1 MSTNLIIALIAI
13 CLFFSALLSGSE
25 TAITY
30 VPREK
35 IHQLS
40 DSKRNKKIKNAK
52 DELEKTIGGILVA
65 NNFVNILMASLSTI
79 LFVNFLDGDET
90 AGSALS
96 TIVITLLVL
105 IAGEITPKTIASRNP
120 IGFLSR
126 TAFIID
132 FLSRVFA
139 PFTSLITK
147 AIDNTSK
154 DGDMDGDGE
163 ITEADIQALTALGEM
178 EGQILPAER
187 EIIDSLLDFSDRP
200 IKEIMT
206 PRVDVLF
213 LSIPVD
219 MEDVR
224 KVVDEKRI
232 SRMPISR
239 SESLD
244 DTFGIVY
251 VKDLFNLDNEATSV
265 EVENL
270 VKDAIYLPEY
280 TTVLSALNILRENQ
294 ASFACVIDEN
304 GGIEGVITIKDVLSE
319 FVGDLPDEHD
329 ERFKGIKRLGPGQ
342 WVVEGKTDIDDF
354 EEFFGLESQESD
366 VATVGG
372 LYLSYSEKLPSVNE
386 KITVHGLELT
396 VSAIDNRRI
405 DSLIVKKIAKISLSN
420 YVKSFE

>member
-1 MSTNLIIALIAI
+1 
-13 CLFFSALLSGSE
+13 LFFSALLSGSE

-40 DSKRNKKIKNAK
+40 DSKRNNKIKKAK
-52 DELEKTIGGILVA
+52 DDLEKTIGGILVA

-120 IGFLSR
+120 IAFLSR

-132 FLSRVFA
+132 SLSRAFA

-147 AIDNTSK
+147 SIDRTSR
-154 DGDMDGDGE
+154 DGDIDGDGE

-187 EIIDSLLDFSDRP
+187 EIIDYLLDFSDRP

-213 LSIPVD
+213 LSLPIEIND
-219 MEDVR
+219 I
-224 KVVDEKRI
+224 KKIVDEKRI
-232 SRMPISR
+232 SRMPVSK

-244 DTFGIVY
+244 DTFGVVY
-251 VKDLFNLDNEATSV
+251 VKDLFNLKSSSDSV

-270 VKDAIYLPEY
+270 VKDVIYLPEY
-280 TTVLSALNILRENQ
+280 TTVLSALNILRENK

-329 ERFKGIKRLGPGQ
+329 QRFLGIRRVGPGQ
-342 WVVEGKTDIDDF
+342 WRVDGKTDIDDF
-354 EEFFGLESQESD
+354 EEFFGLEPNEKD
-366 VATVGG
+366 IATVGG
-372 LYLSYSEKLPSVNE
+372 LFLSHSEQLPAEGE
-386 KITVHGLELT
+386 KITIDGLEVT
-396 VSAIDNRRI
+396 VTELDNRRI
-405 DSLIVKKIAKISLSN
+405 ESFIVKKIAK
-420 YVKSFE
+420 K

>member
-219 MEDVR
+219 MEDVK

-372 LYLSYSEKLPSVNE
+372 LYLSYSEKLPAVNE

-396 VSAIDNRRI
+396 VSAVDNRRI
-405 DSLIVKKIAKISLSN
+405 DSLIVKKISKIN
-420 YVKSFE
+420 

>member
-1 MSTNLIIALIAI
+1 M
-13 CLFFSALLSGSE
+13 LSGSE
-25 TAITY
+25 TAITSI
-30 VPREK
+30 PIQK
-35 IHQLS
+35 IHQL
-40 DSKRNKKIKNAK
+40 DENKKNRRIKRAK
-52 DELEKTIGGILVA
+52 ENIEKTIGGILVG
-65 NNFVNILMASLSTI
+65 NNFVNILMASVATLI
-79 LFVNFLDGDET
+79 FVRRFGES
-90 AGSALS
+90 AGSAIA
-96 TIVITLLVL
+96 TVFTTVIVL
-105 IAGEITPKTIASRNP
+105 IFGDITPKTLATKLP
-120 IGFLSR
+120 ISFLSR
-126 TAFIID
+126 TT
-132 FLSRVFA
+132 FLVEVLSKIFA
-139 PFTSLITK
+139 PFTEGITNLIMKFVK
-147 AIDNTSK
+147 APDE
-154 DGDMDGDGE
+154 DDAE
-163 ITEADIQALTALGEM
+163 VTEADIQALTALGEI

-219 MEDVR
+219 MEDV
-224 KVVDEKRI
+224 KKIVDEKRI

-244 DTFGIVY
+244 DTLGIVY
-251 VKDLFNLDNEATSV
+251 VKDLFNLNSKATSV

-342 WVVEGKTDIDDF
+342 WVVEGRTDIDDF

-372 LYLSYSEKLPSVNE
+372 LYLSYSEKLPTVNE

-396 VSAIDNRRI
+396 VSAVDNRRI
-405 DSLIVKKIAKISLSN
+405 DSLIVKKISKIN
-420 YVKSFE
+420 

>member
-1 MSTNLIIALIAI
+1 LSTNLIIALIAI

-251 VKDLFNLDNEATSV
+251 VKDLFNLNNEASSV

-405 DSLIVKKIAKISLSN
+405 DSLIVKKIAKIT
-420 YVKSFE
+420 

>member
-126 TAFIID
+126 TACIID

-372 LYLSYSEKLPSVNE
+372 LYLSYSEKLPAVNE
-386 KITVHGLELT
+386 KITVHGLEIT
-396 VSAIDNRRI
+396 VSAVDNRRI
-405 DSLIVKKIAKISLSN
+405 DSLIVKKISKIN
-420 YVKSFE
+420 

>member
-1 MSTNLIIALIAI
+1 LSTNLIIALIAI

-372 LYLSYSEKLPSVNE
+372 LYLSYSEKLPAVNE

-396 VSAIDNRRI
+396 VSAVDNRRI
-405 DSLIVKKIAKISLSN
+405 DSLIVKKISKIN
-420 YVKSFE
+420 

>member
-1 MSTNLIIALIAI
+1 M
-13 CLFFSALLSGSE
+13 LSGSE
-25 TAITY
+25 TAITSIPKQK
-30 VPREK
+30 V
-35 IHQLS
+35 HQL
-40 DSKRNKKIKNAK
+40 DDTRKNNRIKRAK
-52 DELEKTIGGILVA
+52 ENIEKTIGGILVG
-65 NNFVNILMASLSTI
+65 NNFVNILMASVATLI
-79 LFVNFLDGDET
+79 FVRRFGES
-90 AGSALS
+90 AGSAIA
-96 TIVITLLVL
+96 TIFTTVIVL
-105 IAGEITPKTIASRNP
+105 IFGDITPKTLATKLP
-120 IGFLSR
+120 IVFLSR
-126 TAFIID
+126 TTFLVEL
-132 FLSRVFA
+132 LSRVFA
-139 PFTSLITK
+139 PFTELITK
-147 AIDNTSK
+147 IIMKFVRSSDEDDA
-154 DGDMDGDGE
+154 E
-163 ITEADIQALTALGEM
+163 VTEADIQALTALGEI

-213 LSIPVD
+213 LSHPINIVD
-219 MEDVR
+219 VKALVND
-224 KVVDEKRI
+224 KRI
-232 SRMPISR
+232 SRMPVSK
-239 SESLD
+239 SKSLD

-251 VKDLFNLDNEATSV
+251 VKDLFNLDNDATSV

-372 LYLSYSEKLPSVNE
+372 LYLSNSEKLPSINE
-386 KITVHGLELT
+386 KITVHGLEIT
-396 VSAIDNRRI
+396 VLKVDNRRI
-405 DSLIVKKIAKISLSN
+405 DSCLLYTSDAAD
-420 YVKSFE
+420 E

>member
-1 MSTNLIIALIAI
+1 M
-13 CLFFSALLSGSE
+13 LSGSE
-25 TAITY
+25 TAITSI
-30 VPREK
+30 PIQK
-35 IHQLS
+35 IHQL
-40 DSKRNKKIKNAK
+40 DENKKNKRIKRAK
-52 DELEKTIGGILVA
+52 ENIEKTIGGILVG
-65 NNFVNILMASLSTI
+65 NNFVNILMASVATI
-79 LFVNFLDGDET
+79 IFVRRFGES
-90 AGSALS
+90 AGSAIATVFT
-96 TIVITLLVL
+96 TIIVLVF
-105 IAGEITPKTIASRNP
+105 GDITPKTLATKLP
-120 IGFLSR
+120 ISFLSR
-126 TAFIID
+126 TT
-132 FLSRVFA
+132 FLVEVLSKLFA
-139 PFTSLITK
+139 PFTEGITNIIMK
-147 AIDNTSK
+147 FVKTRNEDDA
-154 DGDMDGDGE
+154 E
-163 ITEADIQALTALGEM
+163 VTEADIQALTALGEI

-372 LYLSYSEKLPSVNE
+372 LYLSNSEKLPAVNE

-405 DSLIVKKIAKISLSN
+405 DSLIVKKISKIN
-420 YVKSFE
+420 

>member
-1 MSTNLIIALIAI
+1 MSTDYIIIILIAI

-35 IHQLS
+35 IHQLK
-40 DSKRNKKIKNAK
+40 DSKRNNKIKKSK

-79 LFVNFLDGDET
+79 LFVRLLKGDET

-96 TIVITLLVL
+96 TLVITLLVL
-105 IAGEITPKTIASRNP
+105 IIGEITPKTIASRNP
-120 IGFLSR
+120 IGFLSK

-132 FLSRVFA
+132 FLSRSFA
-139 PFTSLITK
+139 PFTSLITNS
-147 AIDNTSK
+147 IDRTSK
-154 DGDMDGDGE
+154 QGDMDGDNE

-213 LSIPVD
+213 LSLPVN
-219 MEDVR
+219 MVDV
-224 KVVDEKRI
+224 KKIVDEKRI

-251 VKDLFNLDNEATSV
+251 VKDIFNLDTAANSV
-265 EVENL
+265 EIENL

-329 ERFKGIKRLGPGQ
+329 ERFSGIRRLGPGQ

-354 EEFFGLESQESD
+354 EEFFGLDPQESD

-372 LYLSYSEKLPSVNE
+372 LYLSYSEKLPNINE
-386 KITVHGLELT
+386 KITIHGLELT
-396 VSAIDNRRI
+396 VTAVDNRRI
-405 DSLIVKKIAKISLSN
+405 DSLIVKKISKIN
-420 YVKSFE
+420 

>member
-1 MSTNLIIALIAI
+1 M
-13 CLFFSALLSGSE
+13 LSGSE
-25 TAITY
+25 TAITSIPKQK
-30 VPREK
+30 V
-35 IHQLS
+35 HQL
-40 DSKRNKKIKNAK
+40 DDTRKNNRIKRAK
-52 DELEKTIGGILVA
+52 ENIEKTIGGILVG
-65 NNFVNILMASLSTI
+65 NNFVNILMASVATLI
-79 LFVNFLDGDET
+79 FVRRFGES
-90 AGSALS
+90 AGSAIA
-96 TIVITLLVL
+96 TIFTTVIVL
-105 IAGEITPKTIASRNP
+105 IFGDITPKTLATKLP
-120 IGFLSR
+120 IVFLSR
-126 TAFIID
+126 TT
-132 FLSRVFA
+132 FLVELLSKVFA
-139 PFTSLITK
+139 PFTELITK
-147 AIDNTSK
+147 IIMKFVKTS
-154 DGDMDGDGE
+154 DEDDAE
-163 ITEADIQALTALGEM
+163 VTEADIQALTALGEI

-213 LSIPVD
+213 LSHPINIVD
-219 MEDVR
+219 VKALVND
-224 KVVDEKRI
+224 KRI
-232 SRMPISR
+232 SRMPVSK
-239 SESLD
+239 SKSLD

-372 LYLSYSEKLPSVNE
+372 LYLSNSEKLPSVNE
-386 KITVHGLELT
+386 KITVHGLEIT
-396 VSAIDNRRI
+396 VLKVDNRRI
-405 DSLIVKKIAKISLSN
+405 DSLVVKKISKIN
-420 YVKSFE
+420 

>member
-1 MSTNLIIALIAI
+1 M
-13 CLFFSALLSGSE
+13 LSGSE
-25 TAITY
+25 TAITSIPKQK
-30 VPREK
+30 V
-35 IHQLS
+35 HQL
-40 DSKRNKKIKNAK
+40 DDTRKNNRIKRAK
-52 DELEKTIGGILVA
+52 ENIEKTIGGILVG
-65 NNFVNILMASLSTI
+65 NNFVNILMASVATLI
-79 LFVNFLDGDET
+79 FVRRFGES
-90 AGSALS
+90 AGSAIA
-96 TIVITLLVL
+96 TIFTTVIVL
-105 IAGEITPKTIASRNP
+105 IFGDITPKTLATKLP
-120 IGFLSR
+120 IVFLSR
-126 TAFIID
+126 TT
-132 FLSRVFA
+132 FLVELLSKVFA
-139 PFTSLITK
+139 PFTK
-147 AIDNTSK
+147 AITNIIMKFVRTS
-154 DGDMDGDGE
+154 DEDDAE
-163 ITEADIQALTALGEM
+163 VTEADIQALTALGEI

-213 LSIPVD
+213 LSLPINIVD
-219 MEDVR
+219 VKTLVND
-224 KVVDEKRI
+224 KRI
-232 SRMPISR
+232 SRMPVSK
-239 SESLD
+239 SKSLD

-251 VKDLFNLDNEATSV
+251 VKDLFNLDIEATSE

-372 LYLSYSEKLPSVNE
+372 LYLSYSEKLPTVNE
-386 KITVHGLELT
+386 KITIHGLEIT
-396 VSAIDNRRI
+396 VLKVDNRRI
-405 DSLIVKKIAKISLSN
+405 DSLVVKKISKIN
-420 YVKSFE
+420 

>member
-1 MSTNLIIALIAI
+1 M
-13 CLFFSALLSGSE
+13 LSGSE
-25 TAITY
+25 TAITSIPIQK
-30 VPREK
+30 V
-35 IHQLS
+35 HQLEENRKNNRI
-40 DSKRNKKIKNAK
+40 KRAK
-52 DELEKTIGGILVA
+52 ENIEKTIGGILVG
-65 NNFVNILMASLSTI
+65 NNFVNILMASVATLI
-79 LFVNFLDGDET
+79 FVRRFGES
-90 AGSALS
+90 AGSALATVFT
-96 TIVITLLVL
+96 TIIVL
-105 IAGEITPKTIASRNP
+105 IFGDITPKTLATKLP
-120 IGFLSR
+120 ISFLSR
-126 TAFIID
+126 TT
-132 FLSRVFA
+132 FLVELLSKIFA
-139 PFTSLITK
+139 PFTDGITK
-147 AIDNTSK
+147 VIMKFVRSTDDDDA
-154 DGDMDGDGE
+154 E
-163 ITEADIQALTALGEM
+163 VTEADIQALTALGEI

-396 VSAIDNRRI
+396 VSAVDNRRI
-405 DSLIVKKIAKISLSN
+405 DSLIVKKISKIN
-420 YVKSFE
+420 

>member
-1 MSTNLIIALIAI
+1 MSTNLIIALITI

-372 LYLSYSEKLPSVNE
+372 LYLSYSEKLPAVNE

-396 VSAIDNRRI
+396 VSAVDNRRI
-405 DSLIVKKIAKISLSN
+405 DSLIVKKISKIN
-420 YVKSFE
+420 

>member
-120 IGFLSR
+120 IGFLSK

-372 LYLSYSEKLPSVNE
+372 LYLSYSEKLPAVNE

-405 DSLIVKKIAKISLSN
+405 DSLIVKKISKIN
-420 YVKSFE
+420 

>member
-1 MSTNLIIALIAI
+1 M
-13 CLFFSALLSGSE
+13 LSGSE
-25 TAITY
+25 TAITSI
-30 VPREK
+30 PIQK
-35 IHQLS
+35 IHQL
-40 DSKRNKKIKNAK
+40 DENKKNKRIKRAK
-52 DELEKTIGGILVA
+52 ENIEKTIGGILVG
-65 NNFVNILMASLSTI
+65 NNFVNILMASVATI
-79 LFVNFLDGDET
+79 IFVRRFGES
-90 AGSALS
+90 AGSAIATVFT
-96 TIVITLLVL
+96 TIIVL
-105 IAGEITPKTIASRNP
+105 IFGDITPKTLATKLP
-120 IGFLSR
+120 ISFLSK
-126 TAFIID
+126 TT
-132 FLSRVFA
+132 FLVEILSKIFA
-139 PFTSLITK
+139 PFTEGITNIIMK
-147 AIDNTSK
+147 FVKTRNEDDA
-154 DGDMDGDGE
+154 E
-163 ITEADIQALTALGEM
+163 VTEADIQALTALGEI

-219 MEDVR
+219 MQDVK

-251 VKDLFNLDNEATSV
+251 VKDLFNLDNAATSV
-265 EVENL
+265 EVENV

-354 EEFFGLESQESD
+354 EEFFGLDSQESD

-372 LYLSYSEKLPSVNE
+372 LYLSNSEKLPTVNE
-386 KITVHGLELT
+386 KITIHGLELT

-405 DSLIVKKIAKISLSN
+405 DSLIVKKISKIT
-420 YVKSFE
+420 

>member
-1 MSTNLIIALIAI
+1 MSTDYIIIILIAI

-35 IHQLS
+35 IHQLK
-40 DSKRNKKIKNAK
+40 DSKRNNKIKKSK

-79 LFVNFLDGDET
+79 LFVRLLKGDET

-96 TIVITLLVL
+96 TLVITLLVL
-105 IAGEITPKTIASRNP
+105 IIGEITPKTIASRNP
-120 IGFLSR
+120 IGFLSK

-132 FLSRVFA
+132 FLSRAFA
-139 PFTSLITK
+139 PFTSLITNS
-147 AIDNTSK
+147 IDRTSK
-154 DGDMDGDGE
+154 QGDMDGDNE

-213 LSIPVD
+213 LSIPVN
-219 MEDVR
+219 MSDV
-224 KVVDEKRI
+224 KKIVDEKRI

-251 VKDLFNLDNEATSV
+251 VKDIFNLDISASSV

-329 ERFKGIKRLGPGQ
+329 ERFSGIRRLGPGQ

-354 EEFFGLESQESD
+354 EEFFGLDSQESD

-372 LYLSYSEKLPSVNE
+372 LYLSYSQKLPNINE
-386 KITVHGLELT
+386 KITIHGLELT
-396 VSAIDNRRI
+396 VTAVDNRRI
-405 DSLIVKKIAKISLSN
+405 DSLVVKKISKIN
-420 YVKSFE
+420 

>member
-1 MSTNLIIALIAI
+1 M
-13 CLFFSALLSGSE
+13 LSGSE
-25 TAITY
+25 TAITSI
-30 VPREK
+30 PIQK
-35 IHQLS
+35 IHQL
-40 DSKRNKKIKNAK
+40 DENKKNRRIKKAK
-52 DELEKTIGGILVA
+52 ENIEKTIGGILVG
-65 NNFVNILMASLSTI
+65 NNFVNILMASVATLI
-79 LFVNFLDGDET
+79 FVRRFGES
-90 AGSALS
+90 AGSAIATVFT
-96 TIVITLLVL
+96 TIIVL
-105 IAGEITPKTIASRNP
+105 IFGDITPKTLATKLP
-120 IGFLSR
+120 ISFLSR
-126 TAFIID
+126 TT
-132 FLSRVFA
+132 FLVEVLSKIFA
-139 PFTSLITK
+139 PFTEGITNLIMKFVK
-147 AIDNTSK
+147 APDE
-154 DGDMDGDGE
+154 DDAE
-163 ITEADIQALTALGEM
+163 VTEADIQALTALGEI

-219 MEDVR
+219 MEDV
-224 KVVDEKRI
+224 KKIVDEKRI

-251 VKDLFNLDNEATSV
+251 VKDLFNLNSKATSV

-342 WVVEGKTDIDDF
+342 WVVEGRTDIDDF

-372 LYLSYSEKLPSVNE
+372 LYLSYSEKLPTVNE
-386 KITVHGLELT
+386 KITIHGLELT
-396 VSAIDNRRI
+396 VSAVDNRRI
-405 DSLIVKKIAKISLSN
+405 DSLIVKKISKIN
-420 YVKSFE
+420 